1 MPENCVL
8 THAYLKTPKAAA
20 IAGIAF
26 SLLLLLILWLLRT
39 SIPADPLEPGAWLAT
54 DTRAITVALNLVPFA
69 GVAFLWFIGVLRD
82 RLGQREDRFF
92 ASVFFGSALLFLAM
106 LFAAAAVIGAVML
119 VASISEP
126 NELISSATFR
136 FARAVSYIIVNVY
149 AIKMAAVFMISTSTV
164 LIRTGIAPR
173 WIALL
178 GFSLAVILLIGSF
191 FINWSIAVF
200 PSWVFLISVY
210 ILIDNLGRNPLADGG
225 SPVCDNPDPVAETA
239 ATSRRQPRDAGV
251 LDPRARCHPLPLAA
265 RRSARGRS
273 PRSAPR
279 SAPAFASGSGSAR
292 KPVTSRVTILSTNS
306 ASSSFSGS

>member
-1 MPENCVL
+1 MAENGVL
-8 THAYLKTPKAAA
+8 THAHLKTPKAAA

-39 SIPADPLEPGAWLAT
+39 SIPADSLEPGAWLAT

-191 FINWSIAVF
+191 FISWSIAVF

-210 ILIDNLGRNPLADGG
+210 ILIDNLGRNPLADDG
-225 SPVCDNPDPVAETA
+225 
-239 ATSRRQPRDAGV
+239 
-251 LDPRARCHPLPLAA
+251 
-265 RRSARGRS
+265 
-273 PRSAPR
+273 
-279 SAPAFASGSGSAR
+279 
-292 KPVTSRVTILSTNS
+292 
-306 ASSSFSGS
+306 